1 MKIEA
6 EIVLKYENEE
16 KAKAVASAV
25 SPDNVKYQE
34 LSIRTFNDGCQVV
47 TLIGCKGKIGTFIT
61 TVDDLLR
68 CLTVAEKTINSVKE
82 TSIV

>member
-1 MKIEA
+1 LKIEA

-25 SPDNVKYQE
+25 SPDNVKYPE

-68 CLTVAEKTINSVKE
+68 CLIVAEKTISLVKE
-82 TSIV
+82 TQ

>member
-6 EIVLKYENEE
+6 KIVLKYESKE
-16 KAKAVASAV
+16 KARAVASAV
-25 SPDNVKYQE
+25 SPDNVNYQE
-34 LSIRTFNDGCQVV
+34 LSIRTFDDGCQVV

-61 TVDDLLR
+61 TIDDLLR

-82 TSIV
+82 NSIV

>member
-47 TLIGCKGKIGTFIT
+47 TLISCKGKIGTFII

-68 CLTVAEKTINSVKE
+68 CLIVAEKTINLVKE
-82 TSIV
+82 TQ

>member
-1 MKIEA
+1 LKIQA
-6 EIVLKYENEE
+6 KIVLKYENEE

-25 SPDNVKYQE
+25 SPDNVKYPE

-68 CLTVAEKTINSVKE
+68 CLIVAEKTVNLVRE
-82 TSIV
+82 TQ

>member
-6 EIVLKYENEE
+6 KIVLKYESEE

-61 TVDDLLR
+61 TIDDLLR

>member
-25 SPDNVKYQE
+25 SPDNVKYPE

-61 TVDDLLR
+61 TIDDLLR
-68 CLTVAEKTINSVKE
+68 CLIVAEKTINSVKE
-82 TSIV
+82 IQ

>member
-6 EIVLKYENEE
+6 KIVLKYESEE

-25 SPDNVKYQE
+25 SPDNIEYPE
-34 LSIRTFNDGCQVV
+34 LSIRTFNNGCQVV

-82 TSIV
+82 TQ

>member
-6 EIVLKYENEE
+6 KIVLKYESEE

-34 LSIRTFNDGCQVV
+34 LSIRTFNNGCQVI
-47 TLIGCKGKIGTFIT
+47 TLIG
-61 TVDDLLR
+61 
-68 CLTVAEKTINSVKE
+68 
-82 TSIV
+82 

>member
-16 KAKAVASAV
+16 KAKAVASAI

-47 TLIGCKGKIGTFIT
+47 TLIGCKGKIGTFII

-68 CLTVAEKTINSVKE
+68 CLTVAEKTINLVKE
-82 TSIV
+82 AP

>member
-6 EIVLKYENEE
+6 KIVLKYENEE

-34 LSIRTFNDGCQVV
+34 LS
-47 TLIGCKGKIGTFIT
+47 T
-61 TVDDLLR
+61 T
-68 CLTVAEKTINSVKE
+68 AVKL
-82 TSIV
+82 

>member
-6 EIVLKYENEE
+6 KIVLKYENEE

-25 SPDNVKYQE
+25 SPDNIKYPE
-34 LSIRTFNDGCQVV
+34 LTIRTFNNGCQVV

-82 TSIV
+82 AP

>member
-6 EIVLKYENEE
+6 KIILKYENEE

-25 SPDNVKYQE
+25 SPDNVKYPE

-82 TSIV
+82 TL

>member
-16 KAKAVASAV
+16 KAEAVASAV

-34 LSIRTFNDGCQVV
+34 LSIRTFNNGCQVV
-47 TLIGCKGKIGTFIT
+47 TLIGCRGKIGTFIT

-68 CLTVAEKTINSVKE
+68 CLIVAEKTISLVKE
-82 TSIV
+82 TQ